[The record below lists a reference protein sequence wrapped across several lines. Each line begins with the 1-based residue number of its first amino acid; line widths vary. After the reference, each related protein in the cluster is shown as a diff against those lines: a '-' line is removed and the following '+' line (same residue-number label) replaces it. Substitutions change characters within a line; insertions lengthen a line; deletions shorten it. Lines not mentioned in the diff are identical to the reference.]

1 MTTVAE
7 RLNTLLALAES
18 SMKWPA
24 FKDIH
29 DRAMKEINLLRTAP
43 LHLDLDTIPRAVPS
57 TTTEPELPLTSNPD
71 VPPDEANDPNPPSA
85 SGTRRTTYEGL
96 PGPAEGPSE

>member
-29 DRAMKEINLLRTAP
+29 DRAMKEINLLRTEP
-43 LHLDLDTIPRAVPS
+43 LYLDLDTIPRAVPCA
-57 TTTEPELPLTSNPD
+57 TTEPEHPLTPNPD
-71 VPPDEANDPNPPSA
+71 VPPDESNDPKTPICNNLSWA
-85 SGTRRTTYEGL
+85 IVIH
-96 PGPAEGPSE
+96 